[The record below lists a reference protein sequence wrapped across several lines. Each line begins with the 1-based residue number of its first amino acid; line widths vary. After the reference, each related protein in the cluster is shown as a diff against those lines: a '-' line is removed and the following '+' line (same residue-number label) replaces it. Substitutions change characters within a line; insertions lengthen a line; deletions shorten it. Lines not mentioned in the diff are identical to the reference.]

1 MRTFEK
7 IVCVEGFQ
15 NTILACLL
23 DRFNNLMPDL
33 DTFCHLVWNKIHNHW
48 GLTTKTRVHRGR
60 TAHSIDHVSRILP
73 LTSLKECFYYFAKWL
88 TGKETLFFNTSYN
101 RTKISYFFSV
111 FSVRK
116 RPLSSP
122 SAGEE
127 APRAKVAKS
136 TTSVSKKSFKH
147 FVFKAPSYLIS
158 IKNKTRKVKYS
169 SLSLPVE
176 FCVVIIFS
184 LLAVLLFRRK
194 PA

>member
-33 DTFCHLVWNKIHNHW
+33 DTFCHLVWNKIHYHW

-101 RTKISYFFSV
+101 RTKFSYFFSV

-116 RPLSSP
+116 RPLSSQMS
-122 SAGEE
+122 SAGHKIPTFLFHPYFHTSQRCRSVEKSD
-127 APRAKVAKS
+127 KVRIMS
-136 TTSVSKKSFKH
+136 H
-147 FVFKAPSYLIS
+147 F
-158 IKNKTRKVKYS
+158 
-169 SLSLPVE
+169 SLSHEP
-176 FCVVIIFS
+176 FVIRYLVLHFS
-184 LLAVLLFRRK
+184 EV
-194 PA
+194 

>member
-1 MRTFEK
+1 MVRVKTTGRTIGQVQQEPFGFPGWSNYFLRFHWLIGRLARNSNWNIKMLDFGRDFMETKNRKLYCFGPSARVRTFEK

-23 DRFNNLMPDL
+23 DRFNNLIPDL

-116 RPLSSP
+116 CL
-122 SAGEE
+122 
-127 APRAKVAKS
+127 
-136 TTSVSKKSFKH
+136 
-147 FVFKAPSYLIS
+147 
-158 IKNKTRKVKYS
+158 
-169 SLSLPVE
+169 
-176 FCVVIIFS
+176 FC
-184 LLAVLLFRRK
+184 
-194 PA
+194 

>member
-1 MRTFEK
+1 
-7 IVCVEGFQ
+7 
-15 NTILACLL
+15 
-23 DRFNNLMPDL
+23 MPDL

-48 GLTTKTRVHRGR
+48 GLTTKTRVHRSR

-73 LTSLKECFYYFAKWL
+73 LTSLKVCFYYFAKWL

-169 SLSLPVE
+169 SLLLPVE
-176 FCVVIIFS
+176 FCCDNIFTTCGIVI
-184 LLAVLLFRRK
+184 L
-194 PA
+194 